1 MGEANHTAWEGAHTK
16 EFTIFLLT
24 VVLPDVSAYHTVGN

>member
-16 EFTIFLLT
+16 DFTISLLT
-24 VVLPDVSAYHTVGN
+24 VVLPEMSAYHTVGN